1 MIMEIST
8 KRSEMRPRPDRDKDP
23 KEKANTR
30 IGGAR
35 GLSDQEIVGL
45 LQMKLLES
53 RARRGTRTG
62 LLNELVHEIKHRLE
76 KGSRRR
82 GEDRD

>member
-1 MIMEIST
+1 MMEITT
-8 KRSEMRPRPDRDKDP
+8 KRKEMRPRPERDKDP
-23 KEKANTR
+23 KEKGNTR
-30 IGGAR
+30 IVWAR

-53 RARRGTRTG
+53 RARRGTRVG

-82 GEDRD
+82 GEG